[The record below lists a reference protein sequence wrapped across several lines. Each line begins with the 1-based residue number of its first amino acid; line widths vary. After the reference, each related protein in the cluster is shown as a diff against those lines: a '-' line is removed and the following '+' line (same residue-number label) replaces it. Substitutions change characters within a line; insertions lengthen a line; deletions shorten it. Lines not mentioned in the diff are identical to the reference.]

1 MFLGPSIGGILI
13 DNFGLQAAAL
23 IFSVLFCL
31 TLTSDFKELLNL
43 RLLGKQ
49 ELGKKIAYCKK
60 LSILI
65 VIVQF

>member
-43 RLLGKQ
+43 TLLGKQ
-49 ELGKKIAYCKK
+49 ELGKIAYCKK
-60 LSILI
+60 LSIFIFI
-65 VIVQF
+65 VRF

>member
-49 ELGKKIAYCKK
+49 EFGKIAYCKK

>member
-13 DNFGLQAAAL
+13 DSFGLQAAAL

-43 RLLGKQ
+43 RLLGNQ
-49 ELGKKIAYCKK
+49 ELGKIAYCKK

>member
-43 RLLGKQ
+43 RLLGNQ
-49 ELGKKIAYCKK
+49 ELGKIAYC
-60 LSILI
+60 
-65 VIVQF
+65 